1 LAGKKLV
8 IWEFA
13 ARELASGDWKRLSMT
28 LGEKHDAGMYV
39 PVAGKTV
46 EIRGVV
52 RAASPAPRPGSVPYK
67 DHIVMMHLAEIE
79 STDDPAADGKEAVA
93 FVWSMRDNVAT
104 AASRY
109 RPGDAVRLR
118 LRPWADVAEKYEAI
132 NRSELEDEEL
142 LLAEPAWGQ

>member
-1 LAGKKLV
+1 
-8 IWEFA
+8 
-13 ARELASGDWKRLSMT
+13 MT
-28 LGEKHDAGMYV
+28 LGEKRDAGMYV

-46 EIRGVV
+46 DVRAVV
-52 RAASPAPRPGSVPYK
+52 SAASPAPRPGSVPYK
-67 DHIVMMHLAEIE
+67 DHIVMVHLAEIE
-79 STDDPAADGKEAVA
+79 STDDPAADGKEAVV

-132 NRSELEDEEL
+132 NRSELEDDEL
-142 LLAEPAWGQ
+142 LLAEPAWGG